1 MAIKW
6 TQQILGKD
14 GRYTREWR
22 PDGVSHEGCVVT
34 PSWVKCVRVMSD
46 VWENVTYTKV
56 WDPETDEVKT
66 ISLYT
71 SNLSSRRGV
80 VSEVDA
86 PAHVLA
92 AYEASEARKAR
103 VMEARDEASRKA
115 EADSE
120 ARKDLKEVKTGR
132 EVVVIKGR
140 KVPVGTR
147 GIVRWLGATEW
158 GYRVGI
164 AVQGQDK
171 LTYTSIQNCEAI
183 VPGLA
188 PDETPVGGWAAFRD
202 AVIAAEKAT
211 LDSQPKKG
219 HRVRII
225 ADGTEGTMF
234 WINGDRC
241 GVDPRPA
248 KEQRGRCPNPIW
260 TQVDQIE
267 RLDGSRST
275 KVAAPVAVPAPKK
288 EVLPAPYDTIRWID
302 GEEALDYRGETVA
315 TLTASGI
322 QSLLAKN
329 PDIKVLS

>member
-6 TQQILGKD
+6 KKQVKGTD

-22 PDGVSHEGCVVT
+22 PDGTSHEGLVVT

-56 WDPETDEVKT
+56 WNPETDEIT
-66 ISLYT
+66 TLSIYT
-71 SNLSSRRGV
+71 SGMSSRCGE

-103 VMEARDEASRKA
+103 VSEARAELRAKE

-164 AVQGQDK
+164 AVAGQAK
-171 LTYTSIQNCEAI
+171 LTYTSIQNCEAL
-183 VPGLA
+183 VAGLE
-188 PDETPVGGWAAFRD
+188 PDETPVGGWAAYRD
-202 AVIAAEKAT
+202 AVIAAERAT
-211 LDSQPKKG
+211 VDSRPNKG

-260 TQVDQIE
+260 VQVSEVE
-267 RLDGSRST
+267 RLNGARSVV
-275 KVAAPVAVPAPKK
+275 VASPVAVPAPKK
-288 EVLPAPYDTIRWID
+288 AVLPAPYDMICFID
-302 GEEALDYRGETVA
+302 GTDGLNRRGDVVA
-315 TLTASGI
+315 QLTKNGI
-322 QSLLAKN
+322 AGLVAKN
-329 PDIKVLS
+329 PDVKVLI